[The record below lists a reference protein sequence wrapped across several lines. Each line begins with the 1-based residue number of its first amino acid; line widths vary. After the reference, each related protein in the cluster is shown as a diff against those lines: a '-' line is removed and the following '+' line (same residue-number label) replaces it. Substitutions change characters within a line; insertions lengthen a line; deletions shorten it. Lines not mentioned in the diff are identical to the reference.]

1 MWKAGRQVPMI
12 TSFIFS
18 SHLMVSYLDIAA
30 VMCLFLALVMAVPNA
45 DIVEWEVE
53 DLELLVGAKSL
64 SIAKRDSL
72 TYRSCCELAQNGD
85 SKQALSKFSVFFQA
99 DADIWLGMLRVGA

>member
-1 MWKAGRQVPMI
+1 VGGSARTDDLVFHLLLPHDTLVLGHGHGDRGRASI
-12 TSFIFS
+12 GR
-18 SHLMVSYLDIAA
+18 LD
-30 VMCLFLALVMAVPNA
+30 VVRRVLWT
-45 DIVEWEVE
+45 WEVE